1 MTNEMTI
8 SSNNLFDT
16 RPIDNA
22 NLGERTKIQYKKA
35 LRNYLATGHKL
46 TDANSLGDYAIKL
59 PASSKA
65 FLKAAIRLVTK
76 GTEHDLKSNV
86 TPENLPMVQ
95 AALLRLESL
104 NDTIKVNAPKGEKAH
119 TWLNQA
125 QVLALVNTCD
135 DDSLTGRRDWVIL
148 ALLVGAGLRREELST
163 LSCDDLVELPGKN
176 GKTRL
181 VLQIKG
187 KGSKNRIVPVNAVLT
202 NKLQAWCKDDIGC
215 GLIARSLG
223 RKCELGDSLSVIGIF
238 EIVRKHGAMIGKP
251 ELDPHDLRRTFAQL
265 GYEAGTPL
273 TQISKLLGHENIATT
288 QRYLN
293 LDIDLETTVSDFIPL
308 E

>member
-1 MTNEMTI
+1 MTNEMVI
-8 SSNNLFDT
+8 SNNNLFDT
-16 RPIDNA
+16 SPIDNA
-22 NLGERTKIQYKKA
+22 NLGERTKIQYRKA
-35 LRNYLATGHKL
+35 LNNYLATGHKL

-59 PASSKA
+59 PTSSKS

-76 GTEHDLKSNV
+76 GTEHNLKSSV

-104 NDTIKVNAPKGEKAH
+104 NDTIKVNAAKGEKAH
-119 TWLNQA
+119 AWLIQA
-125 QVLALVNTCD
+125 QVKALINTCD
-135 DDSLTGRRDWVIL
+135 NSLTGQRDWVVL
-148 ALLVGAGLRREELST
+148 ALLVGAGLRREELSN

-187 KGSKNRIVPVNAVLT
+187 KGSKNRIVPVSTVLA
-202 NKLQAWCKDDIGC
+202 NKIQSWCKYIDC

-223 RKCELGDSLSVIGIF
+223 RKCELGTSLSTIGIF

-251 ELDPHDLRRTFAQL
+251 ELDPHDLRRTYAQL
-265 GYEAGTPL
+265 GYEAGIPL
-273 TQISKLLGHENIATT
+273 TQLSKLLGHSNIATT
-288 QRYLN
+288 QKYLN
-293 LDIDLETTVSDFIPL
+293 LDINLETTVSDFIPL